1 MTTKLLNHYKG
12 LFDGGAADFCDATTM
27 VEAAQLLVKDGIEPT
42 LLQRVGTGIKVL
54 VPDAPLS
61 FKTSVGETEHTAGC
75 RAYPSGGE
83 VVRGQKLFLS
93 AVAADGYS
101 FTGWYNGTDLVSAEL
116 EAEVTVESDA
126 TLPSVITYEAK
137 FKLD

>member
-12 LFDGGAADFCDATTM
+12 LFDGGAADFCDASTM
-27 VEAAQLLVKDGIEPT
+27 VAAAELLVKDGIEPT

-61 FKTSVGETEHTAGC
+61 FKTSVEATAYAAGC

-93 AVAADGYS
+93 AAKGDGYS
-101 FTGWYNGTDLVSAEL
+101 FAGWYNGADLISAEL
-116 EAEVTVESDA
+116 EAEVTVESDT

-137 FKLD
+137 FNLD